1 MKKTLSPIGN
11 SLGLILDKALLE
23 LLRIERDTELELFTD
38 GDQLIIRPVRPD
50 PRDFDSVAQG
60 ILERHTSMFEELAK

>member
-38 GDQLIIRPVRPD
+38 GDQLIMAI
-50 PRDFDSVAQG
+50 
-60 ILERHTSMFEELAK
+60 